1 MMLKLMFAVALYGA
15 VHRIDGASVVRCC
28 LKHYGVGNNH
38 SDILYPGWISTE
50 PGRNA
55 YRRVVEEYRNIVK
68 EQQPHADRGFL
79 SVSAE
84 EVQKFQE
91 LHPDDFCSIC
101 LMPFYEG
108 DSSENVVKTTCNH
121 FFHEKCLKEWLAK
134 KSRCPLC
141 RGRLG
146 DQNEYQPHPVRG
158 VSLDNLATLMGIV
171 ERYQLRGEDIPRH
184 IFIFY
189 LQR

>member
-1 MMLKLMFAVALYGA
+1 M
-15 VHRIDGASVVRCC
+15 
-28 LKHYGVGNNH
+28 
-38 SDILYPGWISTE
+38 
-50 PGRNA
+50 
-55 YRRVVEEYRNIVK
+55 VEEYRNIVK

-79 SVSAE
+79 AVSAE

-91 LHPDDFCSIC
+91 LHPDEFCSIC

-108 DSSENVVKTTCNH
+108 DSSENVVRTTCNH

-134 KSRCPLC
+134 KRSCPMC

-146 DQNEYQPHPVRG
+146 DQNDPQPLPKVRI
-158 VSLDNLATLMGIV
+158 SYYDFMTLLRTV
-171 ERYQLRGEDIPRH
+171 EKYQLRGEDIPRD
-184 IFIFY
+184 IFLFY